1 MTQLIEVFRAL
12 GEPVRLGIVA
22 RLLDQGG
29 AQTCGRELS
38 ASLGIPAYQLSR
50 HLKVLKA
57 SGLVREQRDGRRMHY
72 ALVEPNGQRGEA
84 LRTLIRAASTSHKTN
99 GHRKLAMQD
108 AAT

>member
-12 GEPVRLGIVA
+12 GEPVRLGIVT

-29 AQTCGRELS
+29 AQACGRELS

-57 SGLVREQRDGRRMHY
+57 SGLVCEQRDGRRIHY
-72 ALVEPNGQRGEA
+72 ALTAPDGQGGEA
-84 LRTLIRAASTSHKTN
+84 LRVLIRAASN
-99 GHRKLAMQD
+99 GHKITRHHKIAMQD
-108 AAT
+108 AAR

>member
-1 MTQLIEVFRAL
+1 MTQLIDVFRAL

-22 RLLDQGG
+22 RLLNGG
-29 AQTCGRELS
+29 AQACGRELS

-72 ALVEPNGQRGEA
+72 ALVELEGQRGEA
-84 LRTLIRAASTSHKTN
+84 LRMLLKSASNGAKTKHGAHKLTT
-99 GHRKLAMQD
+99 GMR
-108 AAT
+108 